1 MLRTFY
7 RGRRDTHFWPENG
20 FAPVINAVLVL
31 YIITAGL
38 QMLRGTDWQGLTAQ
52 LYALSD
58 VAPLQSDE
66 YAEYSRQV
74 ARTASAEAVRQALAQ
89 AQIEAVVTMED
100 QGCQVELLH
109 KEDRS
114 RAEAV
119 LAASCGELNIPLPRE
134 VKRHEG
140 PYRNSYTLDQ
150 SVARF
155 LG

>member
-1 MLRTFY
+1 MEMVRHIALGCCVLSTVAGVIRI
-7 RGRRDTHFWPENG
+7 FWPENG

-119 LAASCGELNIPLPRE
+119 LAASCGELEYSFATGGETP
-134 VKRHEG
+134 
-140 PYRNSYTLDQ
+140 
-150 SVARF
+150 
-155 LG
+155 

>member
-1 MLRTFY
+1 METVRHIALGCCVLSTVAGVVRI
-7 RGRRDTHFWPENG
+7 FWPENG
-20 FAPVINAVLVL
+20 FTPVINAVLVL

-38 QMLRGTDWQGLTAQ
+38 QMLHGTDWQGLTKQ

-66 YAEYSRQV
+66 YTEYSQQV
-74 ARTASAEAVRQALAQ
+74 ARTASAEAIRQALAQ
-89 AQIEAVVTMED
+89 AKIEAVVTVKD

-119 LAASCGELNIPLPRE
+119 LAASCGELEYSFAAGGEMP
-134 VKRHEG
+134 
-140 PYRNSYTLDQ
+140 
-150 SVARF
+150 
-155 LG
+155 